1 MVMGFTKTA
10 DKLMTPEIFIEYQ
23 GGIFVK
29 FLFLAI
35 GGTVGTLLRYLL
47 SGFVSNLTKG
57 IFPYGTLL
65 INLIGAFLIGIFWG
79 MSARFEFSYEI
90 KVFLFFGIFGSFTT
104 FSTYTLETINLFQDG
119 EIKLAA
125 LNLIISNLGG
135 LVLVMLGMM
144 TARFFIVQIRSLIL

>member
-1 MVMGFTKTA
+1 M
-10 DKLMTPEIFIEYQ
+10 
-23 GGIFVK
+23 K

-35 GGTVGTLLRYLL
+35 GGTAGTLLRYLL

-57 IFPYGTLL
+57 IFPYGTLV

-90 KVFLFFGIFGSFTT
+90 KVFLFIGILGSFTT

-135 LVLVMLGMM
+135 LILVILGMM

>member
-1 MVMGFTKTA
+1 
-10 DKLMTPEIFIEYQ
+10 
-23 GGIFVK
+23 VK

-35 GGTVGTLLRYLL
+35 GGTAGTLLRYLL

-57 IFPYGTLL
+57 IFPYGTLV

-90 KVFLFFGIFGSFTT
+90 KVFLFIGILGSFTT

-135 LVLVMLGMM
+135 LILVILGMM
-144 TARFFIVQIRSLIL
+144 TARLLLYMSSA

>member
-1 MVMGFTKTA
+1 M
-10 DKLMTPEIFIEYQ
+10 
-23 GGIFVK
+23 K

-35 GGTVGTLLRYLL
+35 GGTAGTLLRYLL

-57 IFPYGTLL
+57 IFPYGTLV
-65 INLIGAFLIGIFWG
+65 INLIGAFLIGIFWE

-90 KVFLFFGIFGSFTT
+90 KVFLFIGILGSFTT

-125 LNLIISNLGG
+125 FNLIISNLGG
-135 LVLVMLGMM
+135 LILVILGMM
-144 TARFFIVQIRSLIL
+144 TARLLLYMSSA

>member
-1 MVMGFTKTA
+1 M
-10 DKLMTPEIFIEYQ
+10 
-23 GGIFVK
+23 K

-35 GGTVGTLLRYLL
+35 GGTAGTLLRYLL

-57 IFPYGTLL
+57 IFPYGTLV

-90 KVFLFFGIFGSFTT
+90 KVFLFIGILGSFTT

-135 LVLVMLGMM
+135 LILVILGMM
-144 TARFFIVQIRSLIL
+144 TARLLLYMSSA

>member
-1 MVMGFTKTA
+1 
-10 DKLMTPEIFIEYQ
+10 
-23 GGIFVK
+23 VK

-144 TARFFIVQIRSLIL
+144 TARFLMYK